1 MYKKI
6 FLGQPPHLNF
16 FLKKKSSWI
25 SKRITSLDSLLKN
38 WPKTYKERNSIFISL
53 GVMTAFISQKSVH
66 SDPPNSFLK
75 ELLSKLH
82 PSIAFKQIKLK

>member
-6 FLGQPPHLNF
+6 FFGSTPPLNF

-38 WPKTYKERNSIFISL
+38 WPKTYKEQNSIFISL

-66 SDPPNSFLK
+66 SDPPNSVLK

-82 PSIAFKQIKLK
+82 PSIAFKLIKLE